1 MQIIEFEES
10 IKPVVY
16 HDTLNP
22 LIWDNSRL
30 DIEVRYKLMAIAMHF
45 AKFLN
50 VPRLNLR
57 DITISGSNASYGY
70 SESSDLDLHLVVD
83 MPKDQPELAELYSA
97 KKNEYNFTHDIKI
110 KGIDVELYVQDVQ
123 QPHRSA
129 GIYSVLND
137 KWLSKPKH
145 QPPTI
150 RDQDVKSKAR
160 NYSARIN
167 AAMRSNDL
175 NTCKETMSEIRRLRQ
190 AGLEKGG
197 EHSVENLAFK
207 LLRARGKIDK
217 FRRFINKLQ
226 SAELSLGETNES

>member
-10 IKPVVY
+10 INPVEY

-22 LIWDNSRL
+22 KLWDNNSL
-30 DIEVRYKLMAIAMHF
+30 DTEVRYKLMAIAMHF

-50 VPRLNLR
+50 VPKLNLR
-57 DITISGSNASYGY
+57 DITISGSNAAYGY
-70 SESSDLDLHLVVD
+70 AESSDLDLHLVVT
-83 MPKDQPELAELYSA
+83 MSKDRPELAELYTA
-97 KKNEYNFTHDIKI
+97 KKNEYNFTHAITV

-129 GIYSVLND
+129 GIYSILND
-137 KWLSKPKH
+137 RWISKPKH

-150 RDQDVKSKAR
+150 RDQDVKNKAR

-167 AAMRSNDL
+167 AAMRANDL
-175 NTCKETMSEIRRLRQ
+175 NTARETMSDIRKLRQ
-190 AGLEKGG
+190 SGLEQGG
-197 EHSVENLAFK
+197 EYSVENLAFK

-226 SAELSLGETNES
+226 SAELSLGEQ

>member
-10 IKPVVY
+10 INPVEY

-22 LIWDNSRL
+22 KLWDNSSL
-30 DIEVRYKLMAIAMHF
+30 DTEVRYKLMAIAMHF

-50 VPRLNLR
+50 VPKLNLK
-57 DITISGSNASYGY
+57 DITVSGSNAAYGY
-70 SESSDLDLHLVVD
+70 AESSDLDLHLVVT
-83 MPKDQPELAELYSA
+83 MPQDRPELAELYTA
-97 KKNEYNFTHDIKI
+97 KKNEYNFTHDITI

-129 GIYSVLND
+129 GIYSILND
-137 KWLSKPKH
+137 RWISKPKH

-150 RDQDVKSKAR
+150 RDQDVMSKAR

-167 AAMRSNDL
+167 AAMRANDL
-175 NTCKETMSEIRRLRQ
+175 NTARETMSDIRKLRQ
-190 AGLEKGG
+190 SGLEHGG
-197 EHSVENLAFK
+197 EYSVENLAFK

-217 FRRFINKLQ
+217 FRRYINKLQ
-226 SAELSLGETNES
+226 SAELSLGEQ

>member
-22 LIWDNSRL
+22 KLWANNQLIT
-30 DIEVRYKLMAIAMHF
+30 EVRYKLMAIAMHF

-50 VPRLNLR
+50 VPELNLR
-57 DITISGSNASYGY
+57 DVTISGSNAAYGY
-70 SESSDLDLHLVVD
+70 ADSSDLDVHLVVD
-83 MPKDQPELAELYSA
+83 MPQDRPELAELYTA
-97 KKNEYNFTHDIKI
+97 KKNEYNFTHNITV

-129 GIYSVLND
+129 GIYSLLRD
-137 KWLSKPKH
+137 TWISKPKYE
-145 QPPTI
+145 PPTI
-150 RDQDVKSKAR
+150 RDQDVKGKAR

-175 NTCKETMSEIRRLRQ
+175 NKCRETMAEIRKLRQ

-197 EHSVENLAFK
+197 EYSVENLAFK

-217 FRRFINKLQ
+217 FRRHINKLQ
-226 SAELSLGETNES
+226 SAELSLGEQQ

>member
-22 LIWDNSRL
+22 KLWDNNQL
-30 DIEVRYKLMAIAMHF
+30 HTEVRYKLMAIAMHF

-50 VPRLNLR
+50 VPELNLR
-57 DITISGSNASYGY
+57 DVTISGSNAAYGY
-70 SESSDLDLHLVVD
+70 ADSSDLDVHLVVD
-83 MPKDQPELAELYSA
+83 MPKDHPELAELYSA
-97 KKNEYNFTHDIKI
+97 KKNEYNFTHDITV
-110 KGIDVELYVQDVQ
+110 KGIDVELYVQDIQ

-129 GIYSVLND
+129 GIYSLLRD
-137 KWLSKPKH
+137 TWISKPKH
-145 QPPTI
+145 QQPTV
-150 RDQDVKSKAR
+150 RDQDVMSKAR

-175 NTCKETMSEIRRLRQ
+175 NKCKETMAEIRKLRQ
-190 AGLEKGG
+190 SGLEHGG
-197 EHSVENLAFK
+197 EYSVENLAFK

-217 FRRFINKLQ
+217 FRRHINKLQ
-226 SAELSLGETNES
+226 SAELSLGEQQ

>member
-10 IKPVVY
+10 INPVEY

-22 LIWDNSRL
+22 KLWDNNSL
-30 DIEVRYKLMAIAMHF
+30 DTEVRYKLMAIAMHF

-50 VPRLNLR
+50 VPKLNLR
-57 DITISGSNASYGY
+57 DITISGSNAAYGY
-70 SESSDLDLHLVVD
+70 AESSDLDLHLVVT
-83 MPKDQPELAELYSA
+83 MSKDRPELAELYTA
-97 KKNEYNFTHDIKI
+97 KKNEYNFTHAITV

-129 GIYSVLND
+129 GIYSILND
-137 KWLSKPKH
+137 QWISKPKH

-150 RDQDVKSKAR
+150 RDQDVKNKAR

-167 AAMRSNDL
+167 AAMRANDL
-175 NTCKETMSEIRRLRQ
+175 NTARETMSDLRKLRQ
-190 AGLEKGG
+190 SGLEQGG
-197 EHSVENLAFK
+197 EYSVENLAFK

-226 SAELSLGETNES
+226 SAELSLGEQQ

>member
-10 IKPVVY
+10 IKPVTY

-22 LIWDNSRL
+22 KLWDKNSL
-30 DIEVRYKLMAIAMHF
+30 KHEVRYKLMAIAMHF

-50 VPRLNLR
+50 VPKLNLR
-57 DITISGSNASYGY
+57 DITISGSNAAYGY

-83 MPKDQPELAELYSA
+83 MPVDHPEFSELYTA
-97 KKNEYNFTHDIKI
+97 KKNEYNFSHNIKI
-110 KGIDVELYVQDVQ
+110 KDIDVELYVQDVQ

-137 KWLSKPKH
+137 RWISKPKH

-150 RDQDVKSKAR
+150 RDADVTKKAR
-160 NYSARIN
+160 NYSSRIN
-167 AAMRSNDL
+167 QAMRANDL
-175 NTCKETMSEIRRLRQ
+175 NTARETMADIRKLRQ
-190 AGLEKGG
+190 AGLETGG
-197 EHSVENLAFK
+197 EYSVENLAFK

-217 FRRFINKLQ
+217 FRRHINKLQ
-226 SAELSLGETNES
+226 SAELSLGEQDES

>member
-10 IKPVVY
+10 IKPVEY

-22 LIWDNSRL
+22 KLWDNNSL
-30 DIEVRYKLMAIAMHF
+30 ATEVRYKLMAIAMHF

-50 VPRLNLR
+50 VPKLNLR
-57 DITISGSNASYGY
+57 DITISGSNAAYGY
-70 SESSDLDLHLVVD
+70 AESSDLDLHLVVD
-83 MPKDQPELAELYSA
+83 MPVDRPELAELYTA
-97 KKNEYNFTHDIKI
+97 KKNEYNFTHAIKI

-129 GIYSVLND
+129 GIYSILND
-137 KWLSKPKH
+137 RWISKPKH

-150 RDQDVKSKAR
+150 RDQDVMSKAR

-167 AAMRSNDL
+167 AAMRANDL
-175 NTCKETMSEIRRLRQ
+175 NTARETMSDIRKLRQ
-190 AGLEKGG
+190 SGLEQGG
-197 EHSVENLAFK
+197 EYSVENLAFK

-217 FRRFINKLQ
+217 FRRYINKLQ
-226 SAELSLGETNES
+226 SAELSLREQK

>member
-1 MQIIEFEES
+1 MQIIEFSES

-22 LIWDNSRL
+22 NLWENNRLI
-30 DIEVRYKLMAIAMHF
+30 IEVRYKMMAIAMHF

-50 VPRLNLR
+50 VPKLNLR
-57 DITISGSNASYGY
+57 DITISGSNAAYGY
-70 SESSDLDLHLVVD
+70 ADSSDIDIHLVVD
-83 MPKDQPELAELYSA
+83 MPLDKPELSELYSA

-137 KWLSKPKH
+137 RWISKPKH

-150 RDQDVKSKAR
+150 HDKDVTSKAR
-160 NYSARIN
+160 NYASRIN
-167 AAMRSNDL
+167 QAMRSNDL
-175 NTCKETMSEIRRLRQ
+175 NTARDTMSEIRKLRQ
-190 AGLEKGG
+190 AGLEQGG
-197 EHSVENLAFK
+197 EYSVENLAFK
-207 LLRARGKIDK
+207 LLRARGKLDK
-217 FRRFINKLQ
+217 FRRHINKLQ
-226 SAELSLGETNES
+226 SAELSLGEQQ

>member
-10 IKPVVY
+10 INPVTY

-22 LIWDNSRL
+22 KIWDNNAL
-30 DIEVRYKLMAIAMHF
+30 ITEVRYKLLAIAMHF

-50 VPRLNLR
+50 VPKLNLR
-57 DITISGSNASYGY
+57 DITISGSNAAYGY

-83 MPKDQPELAELYSA
+83 MPKNQPELSELYTA
-97 KKNEYNFTHDIKI
+97 KKNEYNFSHNIKI
-110 KGIDVELYVQDVQ
+110 KDIDVELYVQDVQ

-137 KWLSKPKH
+137 RWISKPKH

-150 RDQDVKSKAR
+150 RDADVTKKAR
-160 NYSARIN
+160 NYSSRIN
-167 AAMRSNDL
+167 QAMRSNDL
-175 NTCKETMSEIRRLRQ
+175 NTARETMAEIRKLRQ
-190 AGLEKGG
+190 AGLEDGG
-197 EHSVENLAFK
+197 EYSVENLAFK

-217 FRRFINKLQ
+217 FRRYINKLQ
-226 SAELSLGETNES
+226 SAELSLGEQNES

>member
-22 LIWDNSRL
+22 KLWANNQL
-30 DIEVRYKLMAIAMHF
+30 HTQVRYKLMAIAMHF

-50 VPRLNLR
+50 VPELNLR
-57 DITISGSNASYGY
+57 DVTISGSNAAYGY
-70 SESSDLDLHLVVD
+70 ADSSDLDLHLVVD
-83 MPKDQPELAELYSA
+83 MPKDRPELAELYSA
-97 KKNEYNFTHDIKI
+97 KKNEYNFTHDITV

-123 QPHRSA
+123 QVHRSA
-129 GIYSVLND
+129 GIYSLLRD
-137 KWLSKPKH
+137 TWISKPKH
-145 QPPTI
+145 QQPTV
-150 RDQDVKSKAR
+150 RDQDVMSKAR

-175 NTCKETMSEIRRLRQ
+175 NKSKETMAAIRKLRQ
-190 AGLEKGG
+190 SGLEHGG
-197 EHSVENLAFK
+197 EYSVENLAFK

-217 FRRFINKLQ
+217 FRRHINKLQ
-226 SAELSLGETNES
+226 SAELSLGEQQ